1 MDKMNYQAP
10 QTKDYSI
17 SVETHLLTGSQYR
30 LSISKDELAADIL
43 SKENSWFESDEWSDF
58 DEWSDSGANWNT
70 DTEDQ

>member
-10 QTKDYSI
+10 QTKDYSV
-17 SVETHLLTGSQYR
+17 SVKTHLLAVSPNGMRVTR
-30 LSISKDELAADIL
+30 ELGTDIL

-58 DEWSDSGANWNT
+58 EEWSDSEANWNT